1 MRFFVKHVSRLI
13 EQMLSYL
20 REVEVFGLTG
30 EIKFDAD
37 GFRTDFQLDL
47 MEKHRS
53 LYKEDF
59 KRRFTCICIGL
70 RHRHTSLYWAESG
83 MYG

>member
-1 MRFFVKHVSRLI
+1 
-13 EQMLSYL
+13 MLSYL

-47 MEKHRS
+47 MEKHRYS
-53 LYKEDF
+53 ID
-59 KRRFTCICIGL
+59 C
-70 RHRHTSLYWAESG
+70 
-83 MYG
+83 M